1 MSSSVL
7 VVTNAYPD
15 FPGSYHGIFVR
26 RSAEALSGMGW
37 RSHVLAP
44 RIFRNSLPSEQLP
57 SHDVLRFPFPS
68 AQKLLIEYKR
78 APVLRIGCLVASGL
92 YSALRTIRAQDCR
105 LIHAHWAF
113 PAGVIAMAASALS
126 SRPLLLTVH
135 GSDWRMAAG
144 RGGIFRKAFLTV
156 AGRSGRIISVNGE
169 ISRWMVEAGIAESK
183 IFLQPVGADLEVFR
197 CAPEIGKRVPHS
209 VISTRNL
216 TDLYRVGDLLEAASA
231 VRGKLPE
238 LKVTVAGD
246 GPLRAKLESDA
257 DELGL
262 SSRIKFTGRLD
273 QRELADELTR
283 SRVYVSTSPVEGASI
298 SLLEAMACGCLPVV
312 TDIPA
317 NRDWI
322 DHGAN
327 GLLFSAGDVHA
338 LAECLLR
345 ACEDSGLAK
354 AAATTNPAA
363 VAGHGSFAAHIELTA
378 RLYKQLADDA

>member
-26 RSAEALSGMGW
+26 RTAEALSAMGW

-44 RIFRNSLPSEQLP
+44 RVFRHSLPSEQLP

-68 AQKLLIEYKR
+68 AQKLLIEYER
-78 APVLRIGCLVASGL
+78 TPLLRIGCLMSSGL
-92 YSALRTIRAQDCR
+92 YCALRTIGAQDCR

-126 SRPLLLTVH
+126 GRPLLLTVH

-144 RGGIFRKAFLTV
+144 RGGIFRKAFLSV
-156 AGRSGRIISVNGE
+156 AGRSRRIISVNRE
-169 ISRWMVEAGIAESK
+169 ISRWMADAGIAESK
-183 IFLQPVGADLEVFR
+183 IFLQPVGADLEVFYR
-197 CAPEIGKRVPHS
+197 GAASGYERAPYS

-216 TDLYRVGDLLEAASA
+216 TDLYRVTDLLEAASA
-231 VRGKLPE
+231 VGKKLPE

-246 GPLRAKLESDA
+246 GPLRAKLERNA
-257 DELGL
+257 DGLGL
-262 SSRIKFTGRLD
+262 SSRIRFSGRLD
-273 QRELADELTR
+273 QLELADALTR

-322 DHGAN
+322 DHGVN
-327 GLLFSAGDVHA
+327 GLLFPAGDVHA
-338 LAECLLR
+338 LAGCLQR
-345 ACEDSGLAK
+345 AFEDSGLAR

-363 VAGHGSFAAHIELTA
+363 VAKRGSFAAHVELTA
-378 RLYKQLADDA
+378 RLYEQLTGA